1 MSHDVL
7 RERLLDLACGEIG
20 GRAAQEVE
28 AHAAACASCGAELA
42 RMRETL
48 RLAAELPELAA
59 PEGGERVLIAA
70 AREAVRGR
78 RPAWRFPRWALSS
91 AAAAAIVVVG
101 AVSYRILSAR
111 PERARPEIA
120 LLGAS
125 DAAAPQDAHAAGGNT
140 TAERPAAVP
149 GSAASP
155 RATPA
160 APPQTTS
167 GVRGP
172 VGAKARIERPSAT
185 RTGEA
190 DVAAAP
196 APAPERHGGA
206 VPAPGK
212 RAPLLAEAPDRGETP
227 AEATRA
233 VDAPVR
239 GASPA
244 AAAAAT
250 RPPSRAALRDGG
262 AARDATID
270 GDGPPVA
277 RASTADDAGTRY
289 LALRSA
295 GKLRGTI
302 ATFQDCP
309 GESWRKVETDPDGRV
324 VMYVREGVVR
334 GRHLRIEHLYGPDG
348 ALARATARDLGS
360 GGPKLD
366 ASSFGVRA
374 PARAEDAAVDAEPR
388 CGDDR

>member
-1 MSHDVL
+1 MSHDAL
-7 RERLLDLACGEIG
+7 RERLLDLACGELG
-20 GRAAQEVE
+20 GRAAQDVE

-42 RMRETL
+42 RLRETL
-48 RLAAELPELAA
+48 RLVADLPELAA
-59 PEGGERVLIAA
+59 PEGGEGLLLAA

-78 RPAWRFPRWALSS
+78 RPAWRLPRWALSS
-91 AAAAAIVVVG
+91 AAAAAIAVVG

-111 PERARPEIA
+111 PERARPEVA

-125 DAAAPQDAHAAGGNT
+125 DAAAPADGTAPGGNPTAESSPRAAGS
-140 TAERPAAVP
+140 E
-149 GSAASP
+149 ASP
-155 RATPA
+155 RTSPA
-160 APPQTTS
+160 APPQTAS
-167 GVRGP
+167 GVRGSLA
-172 VGAKARIERPSAT
+172 AKGQRERPSA
-185 RTGEA
+185 RRAGDA
-190 DVAAAP
+190 HVAAAP
-196 APAPERHGGA
+196 VPPPERNGGA
-206 VPAPGK
+206 AASLEL

-227 AEATRA
+227 AEATGA
-233 VDAPVR
+233 VEAHRR

-244 AAAAAT
+244 AEASAT
-250 RPPSRAALRDGG
+250 RPPSRAALGDGSVV
-262 AARDATID
+262 RRATID
-270 GDGPPVA
+270 GGPAAA
-277 RASTADDAGTRY
+277 RASPADGADTRY
-289 LALRSA
+289 VALRSA

-324 VMYVREGVVR
+324 VMYVREGIVR

-374 PARAEDAAVDAEPR
+374 PARAEDAALDAEPR